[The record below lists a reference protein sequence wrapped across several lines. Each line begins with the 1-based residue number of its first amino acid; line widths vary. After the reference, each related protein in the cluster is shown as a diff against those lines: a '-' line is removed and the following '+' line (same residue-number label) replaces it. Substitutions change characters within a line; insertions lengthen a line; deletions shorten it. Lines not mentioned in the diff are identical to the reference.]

1 MQKSTKALFSATVL
15 AAAVSFGPV
24 MAQNAPA
31 AAQAPT
37 QSQMQPA
44 VATPSDA
51 QLQKFTGAAQKVSGL
66 AETYRPKIESAKDD
80 AAREKIFKEAD
91 EKMVKLVNADGLTV
105 DEFNGIGQAVEQNP
119 QLQQR
124 VREIAQSKT
133 PAKAKS
139 GG

>member
-31 AAQAPT
+31 AQAPM

-66 AETYRPKIESAKDD
+66 AETYRPRIESAKDD

-91 EKMVKLVNADGLTV
+91 EKMVKVVNADGLTV

-133 PAKAKS
+133 PAKGKS